1 MSRLLLSALVV
12 LGVGCAGPTGAG
24 NGSTA
29 LRLGSDDREPLVLEG
44 TNITGPTTSLA
55 LKDNTVRGLLLGA
68 ETSLEVTDAQLT
80 GTVGTGT
87 ALLEFTSQGDITTI
101 KGSFGGAIVDLR
113 LRGPWLA
120 GRFAN
125 CHYDTE
131 QTSEGFV
138 GVRVCSG
145 MRNEQTRVSYP
156 VGLAERT
163 PLEQRALLTVALAAD
178 SARVHGANPHYALFR
193 PHGYSIIPRPTAK
206 PEGGGMLPPPQ
217 AKYKYPAGRALP

>member
-24 NGSTA
+24 NGSNA
-29 LRLGSDDREPLVLEG
+29 LRLGADDREPLVVEG
-44 TNITGPTTSLA
+44 HDITGPSTSLA
-55 LKDNTVRGLLLGA
+55 LKDSTLRGVLYGA
-68 ETSLEVTDAQLT
+68 ETSLEVTDALLT
-80 GTVGTGT
+80 GTVGSAT
-87 ALLEFTSQGDITTI
+87 ARLEFTSEGDVTTI
-101 KGSFGGAIVDLR
+101 KGGFGGAIVDLR

-125 CHYDTE
+125 CFYDTE

-156 VGLAERT
+156 VGLKERT
-163 PLEQRALLTVALAAD
+163 PLEQRALLAVALAVD
-178 SARVHGANPHYALFR
+178 SARVHGSNPHYAVFR
-193 PHGYSIIPRPTAK
+193 PHGYSIIPRPTQK

-217 AKYKYPAGRALP
+217 ARYKQPAGRALP